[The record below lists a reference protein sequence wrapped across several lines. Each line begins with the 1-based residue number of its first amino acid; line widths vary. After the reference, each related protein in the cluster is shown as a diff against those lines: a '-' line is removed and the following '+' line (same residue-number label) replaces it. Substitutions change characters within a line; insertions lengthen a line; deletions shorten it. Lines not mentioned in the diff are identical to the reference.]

1 MVLIFNQWN
10 GEKMQ
15 NEEKAIKNN
24 ITFINLKFSSEIIC
38 PACGFEVDLWSHE
51 EETLCH
57 ICGYKFFQKEKII
70 H

>member
-1 MVLIFNQWN
+1 MPNK
-10 GEKMQ
+10 EK
-15 NEEKAIKNN
+15 EKNKKSIKKH
-24 ITFINLKFSSEIIC
+24 IVYINLNLSAEITC
-38 PACGFEVDLWSHE
+38 PICGFEADIWTHE

>member
-1 MVLIFNQWN
+1 MSNK
-10 GEKMQ
+10 EK
-15 NEEKAIKNN
+15 EKNKRSIKKN
-24 ITFINLKFSSEIIC
+24 IVFINLNLSAEITC
-38 PACGFEVDLWSHE
+38 PICGFEVDIWTHE